1 MAGGTPENAVKT
13 QFWIAVSV
21 YVPVAPPH
29 FVQH

>member
-21 YVPVAPPH
+21 YVPVAPPL